1 MKKHIKYISQLTVLF
16 VLIFACSTERNTFIN
31 RSYHSLNA
39 RYNGNFN
46 ANELLKIALTD
57 YQTNLK
63 EDYYKLLPLEALPN
77 EDEVKNMYSPIDTAI
92 AKCTK
97 VIQKHCMPSNDKPSQ
112 KTAEYNTWIDENWIT
127 IGKADYYRRDYEGSY
142 KKFQFVK
149 KFYENDPSIFISEL
163 WLAKINIATNKFT
176 EANFNLMLLDK
187 VIKTEEEEIAKKKEE
202 KAEKSEK
209 SSKKENKKDKPAKF
223 PQRIHFDFEL
233 TKADL
238 CLKKKEFKEAIILL
252 EGSLQY
258 AKKQTDKARV
268 HFILGQLYEQE
279 GQRSAASD
287 HYGKVLKY
295 NVKYEMAFNARIKRA
310 FLGNTPSLRKDLI
323 KMLKDAKNAEYKDQI
338 YYALAEIDIQNNNIV
353 EAKDYLTKSTFY
365 STTNVRQKGM
375 SYEKLGDLSYKER
388 DYVQAQKYYKECA
401 AVIKDDYPNADGIRN
416 KALKLA
422 DLVKAV
428 ETANYQ
434 DSIQKVAKMPES
446 ERENFVKY
454 VIKKTKEDE
463 EKRKKLE
470 AERLRELQQNQT
482 VATNNG
488 NGSKW
493 YFTNT
498 KARTEGFEE
507 FKKIWGTREN
517 EDDWRR
523 SEKIVMAIN
532 IKVNE
537 NGDTLVSEV
546 EEKKDTLTVE
556 NLMKNLP
563 LTDSA
568 MAASVE
574 LSLQSHYDAGV
585 IYKDQLFE
593 VPMAVKEFNIV
604 LDHQTKS
611 NVDLLS
617 AFQLYRINEK
627 TNEAKASE
635 YKDYI
640 MNHFPNSDYANFLR
654 DPDFFLK
661 KKEMDAVSEKE
672 YLSILDRYNRRL
684 YYPVIA
690 KADIVIEN
698 EKSNIY
704 RSKYFLLKAMCI
716 GEISDNKQEM
726 VPVLNRLIA
735 EYPQTPESTRAQELL
750 KILKDGFSKNEV
762 VDFNKKSLY
771 NYNDKVKQWVIV
783 FVGKDETSSAAK
795 TKISD
800 FNREF
805 YSRDKLKIS
814 SKIYTDEESLVLI
827 QEFDTDLKAKD
838 YVRVFHNTRKHLFE
852 LQKAKI
858 MVITQENMRILFETK
873 KLQEYEDFYMEH
885 Y

>member
-1 MKKHIKYISQLTVLF
+1 
-16 VLIFACSTERNTFIN
+16 
-31 RSYHSLNA
+31 
-39 RYNGNFN
+39 
-46 ANELLKIALTD
+46 
-57 YQTNLK
+57 
-63 EDYYKLLPLEALPN
+63 
-77 EDEVKNMYSPIDTAI
+77 
-92 AKCTK
+92 
-97 VIQKHCMPSNDKPSQ
+97 
-112 KTAEYNTWIDENWIT
+112 
-127 IGKADYYRRDYEGSY
+127 
-142 KKFQFVK
+142 
-149 KFYENDPSIFISEL
+149 
-163 WLAKINIATNKFT
+163 
-176 EANFNLMLLDK
+176 
-187 VIKTEEEEIAKKKEE
+187 
-202 KAEKSEK
+202 
-209 SSKKENKKDKPAKF
+209 
-223 PQRIHFDFEL
+223 
-233 TKADL
+233 
-238 CLKKKEFKEAIILL
+238 
-252 EGSLQY
+252 
-258 AKKQTDKARV
+258 
-268 HFILGQLYEQE
+268 
-279 GQRSAASD
+279 
-287 HYGKVLKY
+287 
-295 NVKYEMAFNARIKRA
+295 
-310 FLGNTPSLRKDLI
+310 
-323 KMLKDAKNAEYKDQI
+323 
-338 YYALAEIDIQNNNIV
+338 
-353 EAKDYLTKSTFY
+353 
-365 STTNVRQKGM
+365 
-375 SYEKLGDLSYKER
+375 
-388 DYVQAQKYYKECA
+388 
-401 AVIKDDYPNADGIRN
+401 
-416 KALKLA
+416 
-422 DLVKAV
+422 
-428 ETANYQ
+428 
-434 DSIQKVAKMPES
+434 MPES
-446 ERENFVKY
+446 EREDFVKY

-482 VATNNG
+482 VATDNG

-537 NGDTLVSEV
+537 NGDTLVSDV

-556 NLMKNLP
+556 NLMSKLP

-568 MAASVE
+568 MAASIE

-593 VPMAVKEFNIV
+593 VPMAVTEFNIV
-604 LDHQTKS
+604 LDRQTKS
-611 NVDLLS
+611 NVELLS

-627 TNEAKASE
+627 TNEPKASE

-654 DPDFFLK
+654 DPDFFIK
-661 KKEMDAVSEKE
+661 KKEMDALSEKE
-672 YLSILDRYNRRL
+672 YLSILDRYNRKL

-698 EKSNIY
+698 ERNNIY
-704 RSKYFLLKAMCI
+704 RSKYLLLKAMCI
-716 GEISDNKQEM
+716 GEISDNKEEM

-735 EYPQTPESTRAQELL
+735 EYPQTPEAARGQELL
-750 KILKDGFSKNEV
+750 KILKDGFSKNEAI
-762 VDFNKKSLY
+762 DFNKKSLY

-838 YVRVFHNTRKHLFE
+838 YVRVFQNTRKHLFE

-858 MVITQENMRILFETK
+858 LVITQENMRILFETK

>member
-1 MKKHIKYISQLTVLF
+1 
-16 VLIFACSTERNTFIN
+16 
-31 RSYHSLNA
+31 
-39 RYNGNFN
+39 
-46 ANELLKIALTD
+46 
-57 YQTNLK
+57 
-63 EDYYKLLPLEALPN
+63 
-77 EDEVKNMYSPIDTAI
+77 
-92 AKCTK
+92 
-97 VIQKHCMPSNDKPSQ
+97 
-112 KTAEYNTWIDENWIT
+112 
-127 IGKADYYRRDYEGSY
+127 
-142 KKFQFVK
+142 
-149 KFYENDPSIFISEL
+149 
-163 WLAKINIATNKFT
+163 
-176 EANFNLMLLDK
+176 
-187 VIKTEEEEIAKKKEE
+187 
-202 KAEKSEK
+202 
-209 SSKKENKKDKPAKF
+209 
-223 PQRIHFDFEL
+223 
-233 TKADL
+233 
-238 CLKKKEFKEAIILL
+238 
-252 EGSLQY
+252 
-258 AKKQTDKARV
+258 
-268 HFILGQLYEQE
+268 
-279 GQRSAASD
+279 
-287 HYGKVLKY
+287 
-295 NVKYEMAFNARIKRA
+295 
-310 FLGNTPSLRKDLI
+310 
-323 KMLKDAKNAEYKDQI
+323 
-338 YYALAEIDIQNNNIV
+338 
-353 EAKDYLTKSTFY
+353 
-365 STTNVRQKGM
+365 
-375 SYEKLGDLSYKER
+375 
-388 DYVQAQKYYKECA
+388 
-401 AVIKDDYPNADGIRN
+401 
-416 KALKLA
+416 
-422 DLVKAV
+422 
-428 ETANYQ
+428 
-434 DSIQKVAKMPES
+434 
-446 ERENFVKY
+446 
-454 VIKKTKEDE
+454 
-463 EKRKKLE
+463 
-470 AERLRELQQNQT
+470 
-482 VATNNG
+482 
-488 NGSKW
+488 
-493 YFTNT
+493 
-498 KARTEGFEE
+498 
-507 FKKIWGTREN
+507 
-517 EDDWRR
+517 
-523 SEKIVMAIN
+523 
-532 IKVNE
+532 
-537 NGDTLVSEV
+537 
-546 EEKKDTLTVE
+546 
-556 NLMKNLP
+556 MKNLP